1 MSFNFDIV
9 VDSSGCGDVAKAER
23 ANFSHALTSEAK
35 KNFEFFAQQ
44 LVGSARVS
52 RVGEGVLAIAD
63 FSYVHNRQPSAE
75 ILESLF
81 RRDAETKSPRR
92 PLPQAGPAHGERIH

>member
-1 MSFNFDIV
+1 MVAVN
-9 VDSSGCGDVAKAER
+9 VAKAER

-52 RVGEGVLAIAD
+52 RVGDGVLAIAD

-81 RRDAETKSPRR
+81 RRDAETNTRDACAT
-92 PLPQAGPAHGERIH
+92 QAGPAHGERIH